1 MMKKSYILAAL
12 AAMMSL
18 FSCLKIESEVETINL
33 GGTEFYVE
41 VGGTMTINAVV
52 VPETAKD
59 AVLTWTSDAPEIA
72 TVENGQI
79 TALKEGKTQIVVRAE
94 SGVTASCTV
103 YVTPVVTG
111 ISLPAALTVYV
122 GGSTKLTPKFTPQGA
137 ASTALVWSSADE
149 SIAKVDQ
156 DGVVTGVDGGRTVIT
171 VRCKEYSASC
181 QVKVRKAAI
190 GVELDIQ
197 MQI

>member
-94 SGVTASCTV
+94 SGVTE
-103 YVTPVVTG
+103 
-111 ISLPAALTVYV
+111 ILL
-122 GGSTKLTPKFTPQGA
+122 
-137 ASTALVWSSADE
+137 
-149 SIAKVDQ
+149 I
-156 DGVVTGVDGGRTVIT
+156 
-171 VRCKEYSASC
+171 
-181 QVKVRKAAI
+181 
-190 GVELDIQ
+190 
-197 MQI
+197 